1 MTIESITQDYVKQL
15 LEYRDGV
22 LYWKVSRGKAKVG
35 AKAGYLNQ
43 IGYFQTQVNGKLYLN
58 HRLIFL
64 MHHGYLPQ
72 YLDHIDGN
80 TLNNKIENLR
90 AATLTQNQYNRK
102 LNKNN
107 SSGVK
112 GVWWRKD
119 IKKWRVSFKINGKE
133 KSFGVFD
140 NLELAEIVAQEA
152 RTKYHGAFVN
162 HG

>member
-1 MTIESITQDYVKQL
+1 MTIKSITQNEL
-15 LEYRDGV
+15 LKLFEYCDGV
-22 LYWKVSRGKAKVG
+22 LYWKVSKGKAKVG
-35 AKAGYLNQ
+35 SKAGYLNQ
-43 IGYFQTQVNGKLYLN
+43 IGYFQTQVSGKLYLS

-90 AATLTQNQYNRK
+90 TATLTQNQYNRK

-133 KSFGVFD
+133 KSFGVFN
-140 NLELAEIVAQEA
+140 NLELAELVAQEA
-152 RTKYHGAFVN
+152 RTKYHGSFAN

>member
-35 AKAGYLNQ
+35 AKTGYLNQ

-133 KSFGVFD
+133 KSFGSYD
-140 NLELAEIVAQEA
+140 DLELAELVAQEA